1 VLVGVGVN
9 VSVDAAE
16 VTVGVCDAV
25 DVAVGAFEVSVG
37 VLVMDGV
44 KVGPPGVIVSVA
56 VGPPGVIVRVEV
68 DAFDVSVG
76 VLVNVGV
83 DDGPLG
89 DFVREDTG
97 TAVNVRVGF
106 LIVPGGR
113 TTMVKV
119 GKGVEVGKKVGRA
132 VRVSVNAGADV
143 DVKVSV
149 LVAVGALAFLCLN
162 RMPSKIAAPHT
173 NSKRINAMV
182 ATCVERLLKLTFI
195 GVEPFLFCT
204 VRQGSPC
211 ERMGRRHTLRKI
223 DFAALWNISNINC
236 KTPARQKNSPR

>member
-1 VLVGVGVN
+1 MLVGVGVN

-44 KVGPPGVIVSVA
+44 KVGPPGVIV
-56 VGPPGVIVRVEV
+56 RVEV
-68 DAFDVSVG
+68 DASGVFEVDVFDVSVG

-223 DFAALWNISNINC
+223 DFAALRNISNINC